1 MIEAPV
7 VRDAENPL
15 PQRPPSGIELIAPP
29 PRSQQR
35 VLHRILGVIGT
46 TQHAVAVGKQRTA
59 KLGNCG
65 IIEAIGQRPHNQPS
79 WHRLRL
85 NSCPAGSSCSGVPIR
100 RSARRE
106 RTQNDVPERDGFRT
120 ELVRMRGVVVGP
132 GERIITGP
140 LRPHTGTGRRPGPSI
155 LGSTWSTRGR

>member
-1 MIEAPV
+1 LECA
-7 VRDAENPL
+7 
-15 PQRPPSGIELIAPP
+15 
-29 PRSQQR
+29 
-35 VLHRILGVIGT
+35 HRATPASDTVSI
-46 TQHAVAVGKQRTA
+46 
-59 KLGNCG
+59 C
-65 IIEAIGQRPHNQPS
+65 
-79 WHRLRL
+79 RLRWPGL
-85 NSCPAGSSCSGVPIR
+85 AAERRHEQSSARSRSPSRPIR

-120 ELVRMRGVVVGP
+120 DLVRMRGVVVGP